1 MSPDPL
7 SCYTGLS
14 QAIQRSTLIAGEPQA
29 LPSSLRSSLK
39 EADLKMLRHRLQQ
52 MHEGRA
58 EPPTGGTV
66 LESNGRVGEGSG
78 ETGQLR
84 DPRSDSSEGGDDNI
98 EACER
103 IASVAVVAGDDG
115 AWPRRGVAPPGIGVG
130 LEAAESPTRSS
141 ASVAAVEH
149 VVRHLQEEGFR
160 RSAEVMSMLGGGVRA
175 HPLEDEVGEDL
186 ASGPSRQCSG
196 WAAKG
201 TLAGG
206 SASSLATWFA
216 GVSAAVGRVAPP
228 AGQSKSSLVN
238 DNIAG
243 WR

>member
-1 MSPDPL
+1 MP
-7 SCYTGLS
+7 

-39 EADLKMLRHRLQQ
+39 EADLKTLRHRLQQ

-58 EPPTGGTV
+58 EPLSGGTV
-66 LESNGRVGEGSG
+66 PEGNSRMSEGTG
-78 ETGQLR
+78 ETGQQPGDSL
-84 DPRSDSSEGGDDNI
+84 SDLSEGGDDSTG
-98 EACER
+98 ACDGV
-103 IASVAVVAGDDG
+103 ASAGIRLAVPGEHG
-115 AWPRRGVAPPGIGVG
+115 AWPRRGVAAPGIGVG

-141 ASVAAVEH
+141 ASAAAVEH

-186 ASGPSRQCSG
+186 AFGPSRQCSG
-196 WAAKG
+196 LAAKG

-228 AGQSKSSLVN
+228 AGGQSKSSLVN
-238 DNIAG
+238 DKGQKIAG
-243 WR
+243 SR